1 MSEGPGPAERG
12 REARGTLAIGLISD
26 THGLLRNEIYA
37 AFEGVDEIIHA
48 GDIGDAAI
56 LAELEVIAPVSCV
69 YGNVDGWDVRQRSR
83 EMLKLERAGHR
94 IAVIHGHQLGAP
106 KVEGLIEMFPDAGV
120 IVYGHT
126 HQPLVRNVGKT
137 LVVNP
142 GSAGH
147 RRFGKPV
154 TAAHLVLGG
163 KKRPQATLIE
173 LA

>member
-1 MSEGPGPAERG
+1 MRDGHRPAEGG
-12 REARGTLAIGLISD
+12 REAGEALAIGLISD
-26 THGLLRNEIYA
+26 THGFLRNEIYA

-48 GDIGDAAI
+48 GDVGDAAI
-56 LAELEVIAPVSCV
+56 LTELEVIAPVSSV
-69 YGNVDGWDVRQRSR
+69 YGNVDGWEVRERSR
-83 EMLKLERAGHR
+83 EVLELERAGHR

-126 HQPLVRNVGKT
+126 HQALVRNVGKA

-154 TAAHLVLGG
+154 TAAQLVLRGQE
-163 KKRPQATLIE
+163 RPQAMVIE